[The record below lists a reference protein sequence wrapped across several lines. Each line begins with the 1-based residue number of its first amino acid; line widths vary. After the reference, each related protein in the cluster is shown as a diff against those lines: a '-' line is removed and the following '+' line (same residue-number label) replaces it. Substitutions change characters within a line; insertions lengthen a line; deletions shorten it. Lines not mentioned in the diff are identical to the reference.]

1 MRKIFPHE
9 ITQMRKDAGLNQA
22 TFWSK
27 VFLTQ
32 SAGSRYEKSGNDVSN
47 QTNALLILA
56 YGSKAE
62 AEALYQELRKG
73 QDDEKKTAA

>member
-9 ITQMRKDAGLNQA
+9 ITQMRKDMGLNQ
-22 TFWSK
+22 TDFWSK

-32 SAGSRYEKSGNDVSN
+32 SAGSRYEKSGHEVSN
-47 QTNALLILA
+47 QTNALLILV

-62 AEALYQELRKG
+62 AEALYKELRKG
-73 QDDEKKTAA
+73 QDGDI